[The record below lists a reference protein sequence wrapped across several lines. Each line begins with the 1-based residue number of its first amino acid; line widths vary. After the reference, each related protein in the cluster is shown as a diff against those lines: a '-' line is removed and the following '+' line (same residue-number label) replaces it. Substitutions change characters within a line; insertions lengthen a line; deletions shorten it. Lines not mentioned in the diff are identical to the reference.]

1 MSIRLVTVLAVLA
14 AGRDAGSETT
24 LVDATTRVP
33 GLAVELPYATE
44 DNFLGRAVYPEGA
57 RCLLLPEVA
66 DRLAQAARTLEAQG
80 FRLKAWDCY
89 RPLHVQ
95 WAMWKQVPRKGYV
108 ADPRTGSNH
117 NRGAA
122 VDVTLVTQDGAAV
135 EMPTPF
141 DTFGPAAH
149 HGSTA
154 GTEEGRAHR
163 EALRQ
168 AMVQAGF
175 RPNRMEWWHYDAPE
189 RRGAPLL
196 DVALVPGP

>member
-1 MSIRLVTVLAVLA
+1 MASPPHTIPTAVA
-14 AGRDAGSETT
+14 KMTPACRRYHGW
-24 LVDATTRVP
+24 ATI
-33 GLAVELPYATE
+33 GL
-44 DNFLGRAVYPEGA
+44 G
-57 RCLLLPEVA
+57 
-66 DRLAQAARTLEAQG
+66 
-80 FRLKAWDCY
+80 
-89 RPLHVQ
+89 
-95 WAMWKQVPRKGYV
+95 
-108 ADPRTGSNH
+108 
-117 NRGAA
+117 
-122 VDVTLVTQDGAAV
+122 GAAV

-163 EALRQ
+163 ETLRQ